1 MRKERKVQIMWV
13 HCICYL
19 FLFCAVLF
27 FYLFLRSYFFL
38 TILFLLAAWPVVS
51 AAGLWYLA
59 GRVRGEMGTG
69 QERICPGD
77 TLLLSLRLQ
86 NQSWWMALEAEWTI
100 RFENTLW
107 EEKSEQK
114 VSMPVRPHGTELLTL
129 PLQIGNLG
137 HFRILADVLKLQ
149 DILGLVRLQ
158 MPVSQVRQV
167 DVIPAAG
174 PKKTFR
180 TEGYMSGLSET
191 EESKEKGND
200 FAEVSDI
207 REYMP
212 GDRIRDIHWKL
223 SAKKDILMVKER
235 VSVAGS
241 EMMVLLQPG
250 GEKTLAEQVLI
261 QAFILSQ
268 AFLEQQIPVCL
279 LLWDQRRYGWE
290 ENRSASQEELEE
302 VFCRI
307 YHVPVSLRNNDE
319 WELYMK
325 NCYPF
330 LNHYLV
336 IGNQEGEVQV
346 VLHENA

>member
-1 MRKERKVQIMWV
+1 MGRKIRAEGV
-13 HCICYL
+13 YA
-19 FLFCAVLF
+19 CA
-27 FYLFLRSYFFL
+27 
-38 TILFLLAAWPVVS
+38 AAWNGITYS
-51 AAGLWYLA
+51 AAPDRKSGAFSHFGGCIEASGYT
-59 GRVRGEMGTG
+59 GTG
-69 QERICPGD
+69 PASDAGLPGEAGGCD
-77 TLLLSLRLQ
+77 TGGRTQ
-86 NQSWWMALEAEWTI
+86 
-100 RFENTLW
+100 
-107 EEKSEQK
+107 
-114 VSMPVRPHGTELLTL
+114 
-129 PLQIGNLG
+129 
-137 HFRILADVLKLQ
+137 
-149 DILGLVRLQ
+149 
-158 MPVSQVRQV
+158 
-167 DVIPAAG
+167 
-174 PKKTFR
+174 KTFR

-302 VFCRI
+302 VFAGYIMYQCHCEI
-307 YHVPVSLRNNDE
+307 MMSGS
-319 WELYMK
+319 
-325 NCYPF
+325 C
-330 LNHYLV
+330 
-336 IGNQEGEVQV
+336 I
-346 VLHENA
+346 